1 MNGKKSGV
9 KTAIIAVACLLA
21 AWIAVGVIDYAMVSG
36 FERPVFCVL
45 DAEKSCQDGGSGTY
59 VGLGYSFDI
68 RGNFMPEDEYPGV
81 TRYVY
86 YIFGSEAASGIRD

>member
-1 MNGKKSGV
+1 MKAKKSGV

-21 AWIAVGVIDYAMVSG
+21 AWIAVGVIDYATVSG

-45 DAEKSCQDGGSGTY
+45 DAEKSYQDGGSGTY
-59 VGLGYSFDI
+59 VGLRYSFDI

-81 TRYVY
+81 TQYVY
-86 YIFGSEAASGIRD
+86 YIFGNEVSSGVRD